1 MQNYKDLQV
10 WSKSH
15 ELTLEVYKITKTFP
29 KEEIFGLFSQLRR
42 ASSSIPT
49 NIAEGSGRFTQKDF
63 ASFLQIGLGSCQEVE
78 YLIFLSHQLDYIA
91 EVDYIPLNKSIGEV
105 KGMLISLIKKVR
117 LKTFNSQLTT

>member
-1 MQNYKDLQV
+1 MQNYKDLQI

-29 KEEIFGLFSQLRR
+29 KEEIFGLVSQLRR

-91 EVDYIPLNKSIGEV
+91 EVDYNPLNKSIGEV

-117 LKTFNSQLTT
+117 L

>member
-29 KEEIFGLFSQLRR
+29 KEEIFGLVSQLRR

-91 EVDYIPLNKSIGEV
+91 KVDYIPLNKSIGEV

-117 LKTFNSQLTT
+117 L